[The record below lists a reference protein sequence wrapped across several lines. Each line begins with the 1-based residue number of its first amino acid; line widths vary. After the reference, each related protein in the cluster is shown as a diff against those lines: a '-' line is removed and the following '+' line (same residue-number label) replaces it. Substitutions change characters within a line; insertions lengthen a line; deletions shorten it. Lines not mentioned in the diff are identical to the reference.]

1 MQRFILMRVLQ
12 AMLSLFILSIIIF
25 LLVRLTGDP
34 VLLLLPP
41 DASQAA
47 VDDLR
52 HALGLDKNLATQYWI
67 FASDFVQGDFGESL
81 KGKKPVIDLVK
92 DRMPFSF
99 KLAAVATAMS
109 LIISIPLGV
118 LAAVK
123 KGTVFDTAATF
134 ISVVGQAVP
143 SFWLGILMMQLFTVK
158 LGWLPSSGAGEG
170 VFAWQHYMMPAI
182 TMAFWATAG
191 LTRLLRSGMLEVMD
205 SEYIKL
211 ARIKGVSETRVIWKH
226 ALRNSLVSVITF
238 GAIYVAAIITLG
250 TVVEVVFAWPGLG
263 RLLFDGI
270 VFRDFPVIQTVV
282 LLSAGLVILVNLFVD
297 IAYAYL
303 DPRIRYAQ

>member
-1 MQRFILMRVLQ
+1 VQRFILMRVLQ

-211 ARIKGVSETRVIWKH
+211 ARIKGVSETSVIWKH